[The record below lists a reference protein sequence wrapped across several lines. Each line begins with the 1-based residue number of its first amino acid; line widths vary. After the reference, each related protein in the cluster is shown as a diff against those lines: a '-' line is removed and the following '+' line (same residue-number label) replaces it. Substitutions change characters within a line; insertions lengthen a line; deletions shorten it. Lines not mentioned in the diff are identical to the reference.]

1 MRAFLLAILAVTI
14 VLGGCASFEEAYHLD
29 QEFGE
34 ASQIT
39 WDQQVA
45 NPDYRYVDN
54 VPDTLSGI
62 TAEEV
67 MDVHNE
73 TFAEEPTEID
83 VFQLGVGTD

>member
-1 MRAFLLAILAVTI
+1 MRAFLLTIAIII
-14 VLGGCASFEEAYHLD
+14 VLGGCASVEEAYYLD

-45 NPDYRYVDN
+45 NPDYRYVDK
-54 VPDTLSGI
+54 VPDTLGGI

-67 MDVHNE
+67 MAVHNE
-73 TFAEEPTEID
+73 TFAEKPAKID
-83 VFQLGVGTD
+83 VFQLGVGGD

>member
-1 MRAFLLAILAVTI
+1 MRAFLLTIAVTF

-29 QEFGE
+29 QEFGK

-45 NPDYRYVDN
+45 NPDYRYVDK
-54 VPDTLSGI
+54 VPDTLNGI

-67 MDVHNE
+67 MDVHNK
-73 TFAEEPTEID
+73 TYGEEPTKID
-83 VFQLGVGTD
+83 VFELGIEDD

>member
-1 MRAFLLAILAVTI
+1 MRDFLLTIAVTI
-14 VLGGCASFEEAYHLD
+14 VLSGCASFEEAYQLD

-45 NPDYRYVDN
+45 NPDYRYAESMPEN
-54 VPDTLSGI
+54 LSGI

-67 MDVHNE
+67 MNVHNE